1 MNFHSITNV
10 ALRDIIF
17 SSASIYAALK
27 FICVQHEQTIKFPPH
42 PMPLPHCYDTLYDT
56 RFYIVMIVKNVRNE
70 CDICHIL
77 GFDIDICYKILY
89 NI

>member
-1 MNFHSITNV
+1 
-10 ALRDIIF
+10 
-17 SSASIYAALK
+17 
-27 FICVQHEQTIKFPPH
+27 
-42 PMPLPHCYDTLYDT
+42 MPLPHCYDTLYDT